1 MKIGGN
7 TFTGSSPGFHPGRV
21 PLRCKDKRKEETEMF
36 ILSLLMHPAGLIL
49 VAMFVI
55 GHVVT
60 RALLGG
66 D

>member
-1 MKIGGN
+1 
-7 TFTGSSPGFHPGRV
+7 
-21 PLRCKDKRKEETEMF
+21 MF